1 MEALRSLASSIGIV
15 VVAMAALAAVEVALP
30 LRARRAANRAHLA
43 PNAALTALTIAINA
57 LFGGAL
63 ALALAA
69 LHARWSGFGAASL
82 LPTAARGLIVVLALD
97 FTFYVA
103 HRAMHAWP
111 SLWRYHRVH
120 HSDPAVD
127 VTTTIRQHPGE
138 TVIRYAFTSV
148 AVLALGTLPE
158 ELLAYRSATALF
170 GLLEHAN
177 VRAPAWL
184 DATLSLVFSW
194 PTLHKVHHSR
204 DARLADTNFGNIT
217 SVWDRLFGTFTP
229 AHVGRDIDYGV
240 DGLDDAATQ
249 STLGLLRLPFRAGP
263 SRESCEGTLIAGAI
277 RA

>member
-1 MEALRSLASSIGIV
+1 MEELRSLISSIVTILA
-15 VVAMAALAAVEVALP
+15 AMAALAVVEVVVP
-30 LRARRAANRAHLA
+30 LRARGAAGRAHLA
-43 PNAALTALTIAINA
+43 PNAALTGLTIAINA

-69 LHARWSGFGAASL
+69 LHASWPGFGAASL
-82 LPTAARGLIVVLALD
+82 LPAGARGLAVVLALD

-103 HRAMHAWP
+103 HRAMHASP
-111 SLWRYHRVH
+111 AFWRYHRVH
-120 HSDPAVD
+120 HCDPAVD

-148 AVLALGTLPE
+148 AALALGALPE
-158 ELLAYRSATALF
+158 ELLAYRSAVALF

-184 DATLSLVFSW
+184 DAALSLVFSW

-204 DARLADTNFGNIT
+204 DARLSDTNYGNIT
-217 SVWDRLFGTFTP
+217 SIWDRLLGTFTP
-229 AHVGRDIDYGV
+229 AHLGRDIDYGV

-249 STLGLLRLPFRAGP
+249 STLGLLRIPFRAP
-263 SRESCEGTLIAGAI
+263 RSERIGAA
-277 RA
+277 RSAV